1 MFSLSSVSFTQC
13 CLEDSSFNFTAFLPF
28 KCVFTGLGE
37 RCLLISGETRL
48 EFGSS
53 DTAWTSGGVF
63 GASAMLISF
72 SEEKERRLFI
82 PRSLLLSVDT
92 FSVSSEFDI
101 SFNMLESSAIVL
113 NIRAGLRLFFPGAS
127 WEMLVKGKKKATFTS
142 HIKKNRKTNV
152 DFKLP
157 TAFLLVPQTK
167 HP

>member
-13 CLEDSSFNFTAFLPF
+13 CLEASSFNFTAFLPF

-63 GASAMLISF
+63 GASAMLISL

-127 WEMLVKGKKKATFTS
+127 WEMLVKEKKATFTL
-142 HIKKNRKTNV
+142 HIKK
-152 DFKLP
+152 
-157 TAFLLVPQTK
+157 
-167 HP
+167 